1 MATPKAK
8 FEITAKDKSRGV
20 LKKLRSRID
29 KVKGSVFSLKTG
41 VAGLVGAAGLG
52 ALIVKSFKTVDS
64 LAKTADILGVTTS
77 ALAGLQHAADLT
89 GVAQSTLTK
98 SLIKQQKAIFDADRG
113 LATYKQHF
121 DALGLS
127 TTELLKLSPDQQFVT
142 IAEALNKVENQTKKT
157 AIAYDIFGGKGTA
170 LINTVALGRAGLAA
184 AADEASILGLSISR
198 IDAAKIEMAND
209 SFTRVKATVAGLG
222 NAVSAELAP
231 FIEAVSKSF
240 VDAAKQ
246 AGGMSNF
253 VSKGMVKV
261 IGSISSVAD
270 VVRGLQVVWL
280 GLKVVAIG
288 AISAIITGLDEL
300 NRAGANGLSW
310 IPGLDIK
317 PSSSLSEWAEIS
329 RLVLFDAQ
337 AQMKSLAMQEMPS
350 ANIQTWAADIQFEMQ
365 KAATAIA
372 KTKSGITKD
381 PDESGGTVVDAAA
394 MARAEA
400 QAKQLTKSVNAI
412 QQSLLT
418 EEQRTAESY
427 LRRQQMVSNAFSQK
441 LIDQESR
448 DSILLGLATQH
459 EAQKTRIAEQAEAD
473 RRAVLSA
480 GLGAAANIFSSL
492 GALMGRAGKKQN
504 AMQKTLARA
513 GIVAST
519 AQAVMN
525 ALAVPPYPL
534 GVALAAGAALQG
546 AQQLRQVGGGGG
558 GGSIPSVSSPA
569 AQSTQ
574 AQPIPQQPL
583 SGGAQEIR
591 IVVDWAD
598 GTPDQIDQLADS
610 LAKNMANGG
619 RSPVAA

>member
-64 LAKTADILGVTTS
+64 LAKTADMLGVTTS

-113 LATYKQHF
+113 LVTYKQHF
-121 DALGLS
+121 DALELS

-142 IAEALNKVENQTKKT
+142 IAEALNRVENQTKKT
-157 AIAYDIFGGKGTA
+157 AIAYDIFGGRGTA
-170 LINTVALGRAGLAA
+170 LINTLALGRDGLAA

-231 FIEAVSKSF
+231 FIEAVSKGF

-270 VVRGLQVVWL
+270 VVRGLKVVWL

-300 NRAGANGLSW
+300 NRAGAKGLSW
-310 IPGLDIK
+310 IPGLNIK

-350 ANIQTWAADIQFEMQ
+350 ANIQAWAADIQFEMQ

-381 PDESGGTVVDAAA
+381 PDESDGTVVDAAA

-558 GGSIPSVSSPA
+558 GGSVPSVSSPA